1 MLSGNAKLG
10 ITAVTLEIAA
20 IALLFVSS
28 NSNLLI
34 YQYFALHTLACAAIT
49 PVAWMLLPKNY
60 KQPRLWVMLLLFNLN
75 FFIPVIGL
83 FGFAIGSFIATWLP
97 NFRPTYRFSTVAS
110 PHYEMPKY
118 AIDAGW
124 RSGRVRQQLSNKDTP
139 IELRMKALLALQNM
153 PARHASGILRET
165 LSDSS
170 DDLRLLAYGMLD
182 SREKQLTHRIQIALH
197 THQQAPSSAERYLP
211 ARELAELYWELVY
224 QNLVQGD
231 MRSFSLEQVQKYAT
245 EALKEKVKDAGLWAI
260 SGRMWTL
267 RGDYIR
273 ATGCFST
280 AIKQGYPVARAEP
293 YLAELAFLRQDYAS
307 TRRIMKNLH
316 ERGGSRPLLIAA
328 DYWGQ

>member
-1 MLSGNAKLG
+1 MLSSNAKLG
-10 ITAVTLEIAA
+10 ITAVTLETSA
-20 IALLFVSS
+20 IALLLLSS

-49 PVAWMLLPKNY
+49 PVAWMLLPKDY
-60 KQPRLWVMLLLFNLN
+60 KQPRIWVMLLLFNLS

-83 FGFAIGSFIATWLP
+83 FGFAIGSLIAAWLP
-97 NFRPTYRFSTVAS
+97 YFRPTYRFTAVTT
-110 PHYEMPKY
+110 PQYEMPKHG
-118 AIDAGW
+118 IDAGW
-124 RSGRVRQQLSNKDTP
+124 RSGRVRQQLSNKNTP
-139 IELRMKALLALQNM
+139 VDLRMKALLALQNM
-153 PARHASGILRET
+153 PARHTSGILREA

-182 SREKQLTHRIQIALH
+182 SREKQLTHRIQEALH
-197 THQQAPSSAERYLP
+197 SYQQATSSAERYLP

-245 EALKEKVKDAGLWAI
+245 EALKETVKDAGLWAI

-280 AIKQGYPVARAEP
+280 AIKQGFPLARAEP

>member
-1 MLSGNAKLG
+1 MLSSNAKLG
-10 ITAVTLEIAA
+10 ITAVTLETSA
-20 IALLFVSS
+20 IALLLLSS

-49 PVAWMLLPKNY
+49 PVAWMLLPQDY
-60 KQPRLWVMLLLFNLN
+60 KQPRLWVMLLLFNLS

-83 FGFAIGSFIATWLP
+83 FGFAIGSLIASRLP
-97 NFRPTYRFSTVAS
+97 YFRPNYRFAAVTS
-110 PHYEMPKY
+110 PQYEMPKHG
-118 AIDAGW
+118 IDAGW

-139 IELRMKALLALQNM
+139 VDLRMKALLALQNM
-153 PARHASGILRET
+153 PARHTSGILREA

-182 SREKQLTHRIQIALH
+182 SREKQLTHRIQQALH
-197 THQQAPSSAERYLP
+197 TYQQATSSTERYLP

-231 MRSFSLEQVQKYAT
+231 MRTFALEQVQKYAN

-280 AIKQGYPVARAEP
+280 AIKQGFPVSRAEP
-293 YLAELAFLRQDYAS
+293 YLAELAYLRKDYQG
-307 TRRIMKNLH
+307 TRRIMKNLR
-316 ERGGSRPLLIAA
+316 ERGGSRPLLMAA

>member
-1 MLSGNAKLG
+1 
-10 ITAVTLEIAA
+10 
-20 IALLFVSS
+20 
-28 NSNLLI
+28 
-34 YQYFALHTLACAAIT
+34 
-49 PVAWMLLPKNY
+49 
-60 KQPRLWVMLLLFNLN
+60 
-75 FFIPVIGL
+75 
-83 FGFAIGSFIATWLP
+83 
-97 NFRPTYRFSTVAS
+97 
-110 PHYEMPKY
+110 MPKHG
-118 AIDAGW
+118 IDAGW

-153 PARHASGILRET
+153 PARHASGILREA

-245 EALKEKVKDAGLWAI
+245 EALKEKFKDAGLWAI